1 MKKFKIVTDSSAEL
15 GPDEIKELA
24 IHVLPLTVMIDD
36 VVYVDGVTL
45 QKEEFME
52 KMQQAKT
59 LPKTSQP
66 PIGQFV
72 ELYDEL
78 GKDGSEVISIHMT
91 ENLSGT
97 VNTARQAAQLS
108 TTEVTVIDSDFT
120 DRGLSF
126 QVIEAA
132 RMALANA
139 DKEAI
144 LKRIDEVRA
153 NTKLYICVVTLE
165 NLVKGGRIGRLA
177 GALSS
182 FLNVKVMMEQVKG
195 QLELRVRGR
204 GMKPVNKWLVELQEK
219 LKETPNIR
227 EVSFSYADDEEA
239 CEEIKNQFQAALPD
253 VPMRVRLT
261 SPIIST
267 HAGKGAFAVMYY
279 TD

>member
-52 KMQQAKT
+52 KMQQAKA

-239 CEEIKNQFQAALPD
+239 CEEIKNQFQTALPD

>member
-52 KMQQAKT
+52 KMQQAKA

-227 EVSFSYADDEEA
+227 EVSFSYADDEV
-239 CEEIKNQFQAALPD
+239 K
-253 VPMRVRLT
+253 
-261 SPIIST
+261 
-267 HAGKGAFAVMYY
+267 
-279 TD
+279 

>member
-52 KMQQAKT
+52 KMQQAKA

-239 CEEIKNQFQAALPD
+239 CEEIKNQFQATLPD

>member
-52 KMQQAKT
+52 KMQQAKA

-227 EVSFSYADDEEA
+227 EISFSYADDEEA

>member
-36 VVYVDGVTL
+36 VVYVDGVTM

-52 KMQQAKT
+52 KMQQAKA

-279 TD
+279 SD

>member
-52 KMQQAKT
+52 KMQQAKA

-239 CEEIKNQFQAALPD
+239 CEEIKNKFQAALPD

>member
-15 GPDEIKELA
+15 GPDEIKQLA

>member
-52 KMQQAKT
+52 KMQQAKA

-132 RMALANA
+132 RMSLANA

>member
-52 KMQQAKT
+52 KMQQAKA

>member
-52 KMQQAKT
+52 KMQQAKA

-239 CEEIKNQFQAALPD
+239 CEEIKDQFQAALPD

>member
-239 CEEIKNQFQAALPD
+239 CEEIKNQFQATLPD

>member
-52 KMQQAKT
+52 KMQQAKA

-239 CEEIKNQFQAALPD
+239 CEEIKNQFQAALPEI
-253 VPMRVRLT
+253 PMRVRLT

>member
-52 KMQQAKT
+52 KMQQAKA

-239 CEEIKNQFQAALPD
+239 CEEIKNQFQATLPD

-267 HAGKGAFAVMYY
+267 HAGKGAFAVIYY

>member
-45 QKEEFME
+45 QKEEFMG
-52 KMQQAKT
+52 KMQQAKA

-139 DKEAI
+139 EKEAI

-227 EVSFSYADDEEA
+227 EVSFSYADDEQA

>member
-15 GPDEIKELA
+15 GPDELKELA

-52 KMQQAKT
+52 KMQQAKA

-239 CEEIKNQFQAALPD
+239 CEEIKNQFQEALPD

>member
-15 GPDEIKELA
+15 GPDEIKQLA

-239 CEEIKNQFQAALPD
+239 CEEIKNQFQATLPD